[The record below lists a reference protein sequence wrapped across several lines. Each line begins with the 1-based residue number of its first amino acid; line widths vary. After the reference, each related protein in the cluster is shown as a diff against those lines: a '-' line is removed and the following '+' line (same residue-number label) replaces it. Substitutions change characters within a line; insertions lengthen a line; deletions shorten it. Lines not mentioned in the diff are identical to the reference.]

1 MSLRFLLLVNFFG
14 LCLQK
19 ISLTLGNFHVDCEKC
34 FWLWKISTTMKNSL
48 TAENFFDCGKFT
60 LLNAGKESLIIFKIN
75 TNTESRTET
84 YFTCLLY
91 SS

>member
-1 MSLRFLLLVNFFG
+1 
-14 LCLQK
+14 
-19 ISLTLGNFHVDCEKC
+19 
-34 FWLWKISTTMKNSL
+34 MKNSL

-75 TNTESRTET
+75 TNIESRTET